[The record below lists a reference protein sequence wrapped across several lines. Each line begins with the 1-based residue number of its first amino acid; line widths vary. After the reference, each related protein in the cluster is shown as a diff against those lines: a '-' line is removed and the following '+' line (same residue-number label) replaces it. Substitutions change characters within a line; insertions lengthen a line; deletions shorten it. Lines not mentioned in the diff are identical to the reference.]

1 MATLQTNPREIIRLA
16 FGKTPSY
23 FAMAILAVGTILL
36 LLVPLPGFMLDLLM
50 TLGLMMSLLTLLI
63 ALSVKSPVEFS
74 VFPTVLLVST
84 VFNLALSVASTK
96 MILERGPAFDGQL
109 IIAFGNFVI
118 GSRGTEGLVIGLII
132 FIIIIVVQ
140 VMVITK
146 GATRVTEVAAR
157 FALDSMQM
165 KQMAIDNEFNQGAIS
180 EAEMNQK
187 KKDLQKSMDFYSAMD
202 GAGKFISG
210 SVKAS
215 ILTTIVNIIGGLII
229 GAGIRGEALANAF
242 GIYTR
247 LTVGDGLVTQLPM
260 LFISVAT
267 GLLVTRST
275 SEASFDEEATKQFST
290 QARIYLIAGFFLLL
304 MAFIPGFPTI
314 VMLLLAGL
322 SLYIAYIL
330 SRREWRAGKEHEN
343 DVARGEL
350 EERNPEM
357 APVVPLDTLSL
368 ELGYSLIPLVDKEQG
383 AELLERITRIRREA
397 AMDLGLVASP
407 IRITDNMRL
416 ESHEYRIKIKGSEV
430 GRGKLRLDQYL
441 AMNTGGVID
450 VVPGDPTKDPA
461 FGIDALWITD
471 EYRDKAERYGYTVVD
486 SPSILATH
494 LTEVIQSNA
503 ASLLGR
509 QETQNILDEL
519 RKKYPAVVDAINSIQ
534 GFNTASLQKILQ
546 MLLGERVSIRDIV
559 TILETISDYA
569 AVSTDV
575 NFLGEKVRIAL
586 SRQITNQYVDDDRI
600 LRVITIEPSL
610 EAMIMEANYVSS
622 GSSLKSTMSIEQHR
636 AWINALLNT
645 VQAVRNE
652 GYYPIILCASAEA
665 RPFVKAS
672 ALKADPSL
680 TVLASLEITSDV
692 QLEVLGE
699 VRLN

>member
-1 MATLQTNPREIIRLA
+1 MATLQTNPREIIRLSL
-16 FGKTPSY
+16 GRNPSY
-23 FAMAILAVGTILL
+23 FVMAVAVVGMVLMLII
-36 LLVPLPGFMLDLLM
+36 PLPGLLLDF
-50 TLGLMMSLLTLLI
+50 LLTVNLMLALLTILI

-74 VFPTVLLVST
+74 IFPTLLLVTT
-84 VFNLALSVASTK
+84 VFNLALSVTSTK
-96 MILERGPAFDGQL
+96 LILSKGMKFDGKL
-109 IIAFGNFVI
+109 IRAFGDFVV
-118 GSRGTEGLVIGLII
+118 GSRGTEGLVIGLVI
-132 FIIIIVVQ
+132 FVIIIVVQ

-180 EAEMNQK
+180 EEEMTQK

-215 ILTTIVNIIGGLII
+215 ILIVLVDIIGGLVI
-229 GAGIRGEALANAF
+229 GSAIRGEPFNAAF
-242 GIYTR
+242 NTYIR
-247 LTVGDGLVTQLPM
+247 LTVGDGLVSQLPA
-260 LFISVAT
+260 LLISVAT

-275 SEASFDEEATKQFST
+275 SEASFDEEAKEQFSA
-290 QARIYLIAGFFLLL
+290 QGRIYFIAGVFLFF
-304 MAFIPGFPTI
+304 MAFVPGFPRG
-314 VMLLLAGL
+314 VMLFLSAV
-322 SLYIAYIL
+322 SLYVAYHL
-330 SRREWRAGKEHEN
+330 SKREWRAQKEHEN

-430 GRGKLRLDQYL
+430 GRGKLRLDQYM
-441 AMNTGGVID
+441 AMNTGGVVESI
-450 VVPGDPTKDPA
+450 PGEETSDPA
-461 FGIDALWITD
+461 FGIPALWITE
-471 EYRDKAERYGYTVVD
+471 EYRDRAERAGYTVVD

-519 RKKYPAVVDAINSIQ
+519 RKKYPAVVDAVTAIP
-534 GFNTASLQKILQ
+534 GFTTASIQKILQ
-546 MLLGERVSIRDIV
+546 NLLSERVSIRDIV
-559 TILETISDYA
+559 TILEAVSDYA

-575 NFLGEKVRIAL
+575 NFLVEKVRIAL

-600 LRVITIEPSL
+600 MRVITIDPAL
-610 EAMIMEANYVSS
+610 EQLVLEANYQSS
-622 GSSLKSTMSIEQHR
+622 GGSLQSTMSVEQHR
-636 AWINALLNT
+636 AWINALLTT
-645 VQAVRNE
+645 VQSVRAE
-652 GYYPIILCASAEA
+652 GYYPIVLCQSSEA

-672 ALKADPSL
+672 SIKAEPQL
-680 TVLASLEITSDV
+680 TVLSSLEISSDV
-692 QLEVLGE
+692 QIEVLGE
-699 VRLN
+699 VRLS